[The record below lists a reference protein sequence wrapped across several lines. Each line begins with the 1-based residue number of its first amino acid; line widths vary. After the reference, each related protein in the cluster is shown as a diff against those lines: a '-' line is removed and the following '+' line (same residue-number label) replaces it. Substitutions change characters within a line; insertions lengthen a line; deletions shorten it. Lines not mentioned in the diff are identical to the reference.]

1 MAKYRVTVTV
11 NDFTKAIKHV
21 IDAWG
26 TDVESIDVKEVN
38 DDADDNKDVRAV
50 LETTLPALRE
60 IADTLNKV
68 GGYAIDVFSTIDSFK
83 VQMDEDAFFRAFNCF
98 AVEERDGERNRTA
111 YVKIGGVKVFTITT
125 EEKIDEQF

>member
-1 MAKYRVTVTV
+1 MAKYKVTVTT
-11 NDFTKAIKHV
+11 NDFTEAIKHV

-26 TDVESIDVKEVN
+26 TDVESVDVKELN
-38 DDADDNKDVRAV
+38 DDSDENKDARAV

-60 IADTLNKV
+60 VADTLNKV
-68 GGYAIDVFSTIDSFK
+68 GGYAIDIFSTIDSFR

-98 AVEERDGERNRTA
+98 AVEERDGESRTA
-111 YVKIGGVKVFTITT
+111 YVKICGVKVFTITT